1 MEAPPSLRQRGPCGW
16 QYGWHVAGVW
26 LAVNAMTRW
35 LKDASHHASRT
46 AALGQERPVAKL
58 LGVVVTRWRG
68 SFL

>member
-1 MEAPPSLRQRGPCGW
+1 MPAH
-16 QYGWHVAGVW
+16 HVAGVW

-35 LKDASHHASRT
+35 LKDASRHASRT